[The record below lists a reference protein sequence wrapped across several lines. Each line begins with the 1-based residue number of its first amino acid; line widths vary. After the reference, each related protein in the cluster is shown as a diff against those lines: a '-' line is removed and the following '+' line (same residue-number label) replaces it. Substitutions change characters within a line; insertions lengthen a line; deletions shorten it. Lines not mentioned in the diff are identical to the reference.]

1 MIGLWVT
8 LALAADIEV
17 PADAPTLADAI
28 ALAAPGDRVLL
39 ATGRHEAG
47 TFFAAASFMQQCST
61 ALGLVANGLILTWSA
76 FPAKVSADQV
86 TDAMMDSLVIH
97 YLFASF
103 GLWLLGCV
111 ILLFYPITR
120 AHHER
125 NVEILKA
132 RLAEARAR
140 EADNFAGGPVR

>member
-1 MIGLWVT
+1 MVAVSLINT
-8 LALAADIEV
+8 SSM
-17 PADAPTLADAI
+17 LADVVEDSAV
-28 ALAAPGDRVLL
+28 R
-39 ATGRHEAG
+39 TGRHEAG

-140 EADNFAGGPVR
+140 EAENFAGGPVR